1 MKYLVNTGVT
11 LSFADGSR
19 YEITKGIHSGA
30 DFPDNVRSHWAFDAY
45 AKQIDDAEADKLEAV
60 NADLKAYVVSLESA
74 NAELLAQIAE
84 KDREIAG
91 LKSAVTKP
99 DDKSVESEDKQET
112 GNAKK
117 QSSANK

>member
-1 MKYLVNTGVT
+1 
-11 LSFADGSR
+11 
-19 YEITKGIHSGA
+19 
-30 DFPDNVRSHWAFDAY
+30 
-45 AKQIDDAEADKLEAV
+45 
-60 NADLKAYVVSLESA
+60 LESA

-84 KDREIAG
+84 KDKEIAG